1 MVLDISFSFS
11 LTYFCFGVLFLL
23 LYFPFIPNLFL
34 ATLDKNMPGD
44 CSFSNSSVRL
54 SLSKKLSQGW
64 TNSDC

>member
-23 LYFPFIPNLFL
+23 LYFPFIPNLFI

-44 CSFSNSSVRL
+44 YAFEPGL
-54 SLSKKLSQGW
+54 DK
-64 TNSDC
+64 